1 MSHMLKKLPFL
12 KDSQEAHPQ
21 MTNNDL
27 QRWDNQEAQFSGS
40 HPSTSSAAQRAMQ
53 VLPLLVKSSPAP
65 MEFRRK
71 SQLPVLGLPDLA
83 QRGTV
88 KPPLR
93 AAQMEM
99 KHGQKEP
106 PPLPRGPEREKRG
119 SLDQGRKRSQD
130 AILSLYPELSDE
142 HFRYLWESK
151 RSLKGKSVKEIL
163 DSMED
168 TEILDTILEHLHPPQ
183 IPADHKVP
191 RGKINELQPINQ
203 KISMQQSASHF
214 VSKDKL
220 NLYKYYGLK
229 LKNTKQKDLVKDH
242 LQKLLAITLADET
255 DREGVSETIH
265 LAAFHHLPE
274 VLLVLKE
281 VGNIMQP
288 KRPSLSEGSHEDT
301 QYLSDR
307 RIRTTLILCYGQAA
321 QGASPED
328 LGVYIQPIVS
338 EILVQYSTMN
348 KDEGLK
354 KAFMKSIIMVTK
366 AAALSRRQDLHLPQ
380 KQELVTKIIE
390 VIEDEP
396 ARPLSVVIL
405 HQAIVTIICMS
416 RMKPSLPS
424 EVRSEV
430 VNQSIRKVFSL
441 PAIKVSTVKTDSQP
455 PSSHSQDFY
464 HQTATAC
471 NNMLTGL
478 LSEAPNL
485 DALQEILTHTNP
497 WINSP
502 KSHERERAL
511 KTIKHLLKFV
521 SDNVNFDTTADF
533 SLLGQLV
540 ALLALHIGDTSP
552 VVGQTSAEAAYHLH
566 HLLMSKMAKEMDK
579 KQKNKKG
586 NIVHWLREDFF
597 VSGSGIF
604 HNNISKM
611 AKAFGEHLSP
621 LQLTKLILEA
631 LENLTHVDKNISQS
645 AGLLLNSIL
654 EECGMDIEELPMIL
668 KEIYHRLP
676 NIAHTATKDLTLKT
690 VCHLASKRVNRVVDI
705 LLESSVG
712 CDGSAKEIWGALAAD
727 PYANLK
733 IMKPLLKRLQDQDP
747 GTEVLSRRNSK
758 SLMPIAA
765 TNALCFLLSLPNA
778 AELLHNKFSNLLLAL
793 VTQLY
798 FLLGASKSGARRSSR
813 VIDLSEQVNLLGTAV
828 QAIKNLILAA
838 RYEEEYKELG
848 TLGCWEMLLSP
859 DSLFEAIFH
868 LVRKLFNYSKV
879 ELKVMFRQANIY
891 LHRPDLREKTIGM
904 VFFSEL
910 LYHQEVGHF
919 FVMKDILNV
928 LQDWMAQPYPLIQI
942 FAIRGLGYLLQH
954 PFENKMLEPVIVPVV
969 NCACHP
975 DKFVA
980 KESLRTL
987 QFLFRYLNAQTY
999 GWKAVNLIPVLGKY
1013 FAEED
1018 IELRNTSI
1026 ILFGLILKGLKE
1038 TEGNLTESIL
1048 HSLIPLVIQLANNRT
1063 QESNVVAS
1071 YGPSGEGKEILD
1083 NPQVISRNTLTSCV
1097 SFMKWE
1103 EVPDNLFDYEIYTSL
1118 QSMYSSI
1125 CSEVI
1130 VRCKENLPEMLEQ
1143 MLEFLKSRNS
1153 FSREAAAI
1161 LIGCCAEY
1169 MTRDVVT
1176 SKQIEEV
1183 FLGLRDLQEDR
1194 EASVAQAAAESMEV
1208 IFRQCGHRIN
1218 PDLISSQLLSK
1229 VIRSISV
1236 TKLS

>member
-1 MSHMLKKLPFL
+1 MSHMLNKLLFRK

-21 MTNNDL
+21 ITNNDP
-27 QRWDNQEAQFSGS
+27 QWWNNHKAQFSGS
-40 HPSTSSAAQRAMQ
+40 HPSTSSAAQRATQ
-53 VLPLLVKSSPAP
+53 VLPLLMKSSPAP
-65 MEFRRK
+65 KEVK
-71 SQLPVLGLPDLA
+71 KKIQLPALGLPDMA
-83 QRGTV
+83 QKGTV
-88 KPPLR
+88 KTPPR
-93 AAQMEM
+93 APQMEV

-106 PPLPRGPEREKRG
+106 PSLPRGPERENARR
-119 SLDQGRKRSQD
+119 SILDQGRKRSQD

-142 HFRYLWESK
+142 HFQYLWESK

-168 TEILDTILEHLHPPQ
+168 KEILDTILKHLHPPQ
-183 IPADHKVP
+183 IPADHKVT
-191 RGKINELQPINQ
+191 RGKMSGWQPISQ
-203 KISMQQSASHF
+203 KPSRQQSASYF
-214 VSKDKL
+214 LSKEKI

-229 LKNTKQKDLVKDH
+229 LRNTKQKDLVKHH
-242 LQKLLAITLADET
+242 LKKLLAISFAEET
-255 DREGVSETIH
+255 DREE
-265 LAAFHHLPE
+265 P
-274 VLLVLKE
+274 
-281 VGNIMQP
+281 
-288 KRPSLSEGSHEDT
+288 
-301 QYLSDR
+301 QYVSDR

-321 QGASPED
+321 QGASPKD
-328 LGVYIQPIVS
+328 LGVFIQPIVS

-354 KAFMKSIIMVTK
+354 KAFMRSIIMVTK

-396 ARPLSVVIL
+396 VRPLSVIIL
-405 HQAIVTIICMS
+405 HQAIVTITCMS
-416 RMKPSLPS
+416 RMKPSLNS
-424 EVRSEV
+424 EVRSKV
-430 VNQSIRKVFSL
+430 VNQSIWKVFSL
-441 PAIKVSTVKTDSQP
+441 PAIKVSTMKTDSQP

-485 DALQEILTHTNP
+485 DALQDILMDINP
-497 WINSP
+497 WIDSP

-552 VVGQTSAEAAYHLH
+552 EVGQTSAEAAYYLH
-566 HLLMSKMAKEMDK
+566 HLLMSKM
-579 KQKNKKG
+579 
-586 NIVHWLREDFF
+586 V
-597 VSGSGIF
+597 
-604 HNNISKM
+604 

-621 LQLTKLILEA
+621 LQLTQLILET
-631 LENLTHVDKNISQS
+631 LEALTHVDKNISQS
-645 AGLLLNSIL
+645 AGLLLNAIL
-654 EECGMDIEELPMIL
+654 VECGMDMEELPMIL

-676 NIAHTATKDLTLKT
+676 NITHPATKYLTLKG

-705 LLESSVG
+705 LLESSIG
-712 CDGSAKEIWGALAAD
+712 CDGNAREIWGALAAD
-727 PYANLK
+727 PYANFK

-747 GTEVLSRRNSK
+747 STEALARRNSK

-778 AELLHNKFSNLLLAL
+778 AELLDNKFSNLLLAL

-798 FLLGASKSGARRSSR
+798 FLLGASKSRSRSSR
-813 VIDLSEQVNLLGTAV
+813 VMDLSEQINLLSMAV
-828 QAIKNLILAA
+828 QAIKNLILSAG
-838 RYEEEYKELG
+838 YEEEYKDLG
-848 TLGCWEMLLSP
+848 TLGCWEMLSSP
-859 DSLFEAIFH
+859 DGLFEGIFH
-868 LVRKLFNYSKV
+868 LVRKLFTYSKV
-879 ELKVMFRQANIY
+879 ELKMMFRHANTY
-891 LHRPDLREKTIGM
+891 LHRPNLREKTIGM

-910 LYHQEVGHF
+910 LYHPELGHF
-919 FVMKDILNV
+919 FIMQDILNI
-928 LQDWMAQPYPLIQI
+928 LQEWMAQPYPLIQI
-942 FAIRGLGYLLQH
+942 YAIRGLRYLLQH
-954 PFENKMLEPVIVPVV
+954 PFENTMLELVLVPVV

-980 KESLRTL
+980 KESLWTL
-987 QFLFRYLNAQTY
+987 QFLFRHLNAQTY

-1013 FAEED
+1013 FADED
-1018 IELRNTSI
+1018 TELRNTSI
-1026 ILFGLILKGLKE
+1026 TVFGLVLKGVKE
-1038 TEGNLTESIL
+1038 AEGNLTESIL
-1048 HSLIPLVIQLANNRT
+1048 RNLIPLIIQLANSWT
-1063 QESNVVAS
+1063 QE
-1071 YGPSGEGKEILD
+1071 
-1083 NPQVISRNTLTSCV
+1083 ISRNTLNSCV

-1103 EVPDNLFDYEIYTSL
+1103 EVPETLFDYKIYTSL

-1130 VRCKENLPEMLEQ
+1130 NRCKENLPEMLAQ

-1153 FSREAAAI
+1153 SSREAAAL

-1169 MTRDVVT
+1169 MKRNVVT

-1194 EASVAQAAAESMEV
+1194 EASVAHAAAESMEV

-1229 VIRSISV
+1229 VIRNISV